1 MRRLNGALIGL
12 VAVLGAIL
20 FALALIL
27 VNFQYRSRT
36 LFVEHER
43 AIEAGR
49 KILDDQAELEYKV
62 RKAGLPGNI
71 VAEAEKAGLV
81 PSTEEE
87 SVTLVYARSGRVV
100 DPEEAGAG
108 ESASVNLAAEKPE
121 GRTRP

>member
-12 VAVLGAIL
+12 VGVLGAIL

-43 AIEAGR
+43 AIEVGR
-49 KILDDQAELEYKV
+49 KLLDDQAELEYKV
-62 RKAGLPGNI
+62 RKASLPGNI

-87 SVTLVYARSGRVV
+87 SVTLVYDSTGRVV
-100 DPEEAGAG
+100 
-108 ESASVNLAAEKPE
+108 NPE
-121 GRTRP
+121 GAAAKPAAVDLKTAKSEGRGRP

>member
-12 VAVLGAIL
+12 VGVLGAIL

-43 AIEAGR
+43 AIEVGR
-49 KILDDQAELEYKV
+49 KLLDDQAELEYKV
-62 RKAGLPGNI
+62 RKASLPGNI

-87 SVTLVYARSGRVV
+87 SVTLVYDSTGRVV
-100 DPEEAGAG
+100 
-108 ESASVNLAAEKPE
+108 NPE
-121 GRTRP
+121 GAAAKPAKTAKSEGRGRP

>member
-12 VAVLGAIL
+12 VGVLGAIL

-36 LFVEHER
+36 LFVEHEK
-43 AIEAGR
+43 AIEVGR
-49 KILDDQAELEYKV
+49 KLLDYQAELEYKV
-62 RKAGLPGNI
+62 RKASLPGNI

-87 SVTLVYARSGRVV
+87 SVTLVYDGTGRVV
-100 DPEEAGAG
+100 NPDEATA
-108 ESASVNLAAEKPE
+108 EPAAVDLKAAKAE
-121 GRTRP
+121 GRVRP